1 MKPFWYEQ
9 APLLN
14 AENIERIHKF
24 DHQRIVSGEWKRLN
38 NRSQS
43 HYRSI
48 RQYFQLVFPEDQMT
62 DSEYAQVL
70 AAVESAGPLETD
82 DELEILVRP
91 SRTGFEMTS
100 HWIYLREGAMFLTF
114 TPEQWNEAY
123 SRLRELENGEH

>member
-24 DHQRIVSGEWKRLN
+24 DHQRIVSGEWKPLN
-38 NRSQS
+38 NGSQS

-48 RQYFQLVFPEDQMT
+48 REYFQLVFPEDRMT
-62 DSEYAQVL
+62 DGEYAQVL
-70 AAVESAGPLETD
+70 AAIESAGLLETD

-91 SRTGFEMTS
+91 NRTGIEMTS
-100 HWIYLREGAMFLTF
+100 HWIFLGEGAKFNAF

-123 SRLRELENGEH
+123 SRLRELENGVQ